1 MRAGRGLPDL
11 RLLAFRNATSHI
23 ARLMPTCQPKIK
35 MDLIP
40 PSARLRPKLSP
51 KSRFAAGK
59 SIFLA
64 AIVEAAAIVLSAC
77 AVVNPMPAQTP
88 QQRAQEM
95 DPILQAAGFTSAA
108 AETPEQRQHLKS
120 LPPLKLGYYVDKSGN
135 PNYWMADPD
144 GCGCLF
150 HGDESAY
157 QRYKRIRLE
166 NEVAARDRQAMDA
179 RQQQMMMMGGP
190 GFGPPGLGP
199 PGLSFGF
206 GGGGFGFGF

>member
-1 MRAGRGLPDL
+1 
-11 RLLAFRNATSHI
+11 
-23 ARLMPTCQPKIK
+23 

-40 PSARLRPKLSP
+40 PSARSRAKLSP
-51 KSRFAAGK
+51 KFRFAAGK
-59 SIFLA
+59 
-64 AIVEAAAIVLSAC
+64 IVYAVIVVIAGTSVLSAC
-77 AVVNPMPAQTP
+77 ATMNPVPAQTP

-95 DPILQAAGFTSAA
+95 DPIFQAAGFTSLA
-108 AETPEQRQHLKS
+108 AETPEQKQRLKS
-120 LPPLKLGYYVDKSGN
+120 LPPLKLGYYVDKNGN

-150 HGDESAY
+150 HGDEAAY
-157 QRYKRIRLE
+157 QRYERIRLE

-190 GFGPPGLGP
+190 GLGPPGFSP